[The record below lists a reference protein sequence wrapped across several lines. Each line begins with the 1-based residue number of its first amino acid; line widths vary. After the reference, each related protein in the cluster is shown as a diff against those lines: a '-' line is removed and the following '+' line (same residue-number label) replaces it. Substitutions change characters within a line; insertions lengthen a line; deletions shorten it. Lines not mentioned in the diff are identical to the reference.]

1 MTDFEDRVRR
11 MVTEAVQELGRD
23 PGEIAD
29 TLYLATLSRYPTA
42 AERDAAVAYL
52 KSGDLT
58 KKTEDL
64 QFALLNKL
72 EFLFN

>member
-1 MTDFEDRVRR
+1 
-11 MVTEAVQELGRD
+11 
-23 PGEIAD
+23 
-29 TLYLATLSRYPTA
+29 
-42 AERDAAVAYL
+42 VAYL
-52 KSGDLT
+52 KSGDLS